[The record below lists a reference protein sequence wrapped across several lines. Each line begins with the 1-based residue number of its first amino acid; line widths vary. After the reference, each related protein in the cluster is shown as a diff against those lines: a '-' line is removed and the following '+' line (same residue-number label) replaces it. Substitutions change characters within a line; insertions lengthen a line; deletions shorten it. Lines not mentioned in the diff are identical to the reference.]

1 MDMAGLLDEPM
12 RRIRITQATK
22 PSYPPVILRVS
33 KELCHFW
40 RGKLKRRRGVEYE
53 SGAPAAQLRLAH
65 AIE

>member
-33 KELCHFW
+33 
-40 RGKLKRRRGVEYE
+40 
-53 SGAPAAQLRLAH
+53 
-65 AIE
+65 